1 MNSDVSYVREYNVQ
15 AASSNPDGNYQK
27 LLQRRQDRCGS
38 AKRLPGIAAA
48 FEQTLTFVE
57 NLKLNQHKTVIDKN
71 RLSTQMLKENNGD
84 NKSLSPQQL
93 RYQLNIKL
101 EYLIRTR
108 VIQPHR
114 VINRTNIL
122 PTPTIKSKV
131 KPTLGSKE
139 NLNRTRPSYLN
150 QSSEKILASSSTTTI
165 DTIVTQDDLVD
176 KDSYGDNDEA
186 FEEMVEEENI
196 NFSQQQP

>member
-1 MNSDVSYVREYNVQ
+1 VSYVREYNVP

-27 LLQRRQDRCGS
+27 LLQRRQDRAGS

-71 RLSTQMLKENNGD
+71 RLSTQIFKENNSD

-122 PTPTIKSKV
+122 PTPPIKSKV

-139 NLNRTRPSYLN
+139 NLNRTRPSYLK
-150 QSSEKILASSSTTTI
+150 QSSEKIMASSSTTTI

-196 NFSQQQP
+196 NLSQQQP